1 MVAVDLGVMAHRAG
15 VFRAGRFDAT
25 STLVSDAWVTK
36 MQAESDTARIYDEF
50 GLGWRAGSRLGLRD
64 LRGYVEP
71 LTIQRVADVY
81 ADLGKSPALLALF
94 NVRWLL
100 HSAHPVLGLTHN
112 FIKSADGI
120 PGLVH
125 REGAVFEF
133 EDPAP
138 CAYWVKGA
146 RVEPTAAEARA
157 HLADL
162 DPRGEL
168 VLAEEDVGAV
178 APERR
183 MDGAPRQP
191 ATLEGRTF
199 SSMRFTID
207 APADGYLVVN
217 ETWFPGWHATVDGEP
232 APVLRGNVIMQA
244 VDVAAG
250 KHVVEMRFRPG
261 YVLYPLALALVAWLA
276 TLGWALRAFRRA
288 RYEAQPAT
296 IS

>member
-1 MVAVDLGVMAHRAG
+1 MAHRAG
-15 VFRAGRFDAT
+15 VFRAGRFDAA

-36 MQAESDTARIYDEF
+36 MQAEGDTSRIYDEF

-71 LTIQRVADVY
+71 LTMQRVADIY

-138 CAYWVKGA
+138 FAYWVKGA

-168 VLAEEDVGAV
+168 VLAEEDVGVV

-183 MDGAPRQP
+183 MDGAPRQA
-191 ATLEGRTF
+191 ATLEGRSV
-199 SSMRFTID
+199 SSLRFTID
-207 APADGYLVVN
+207 APADGYVVVN
-217 ETWFPGWHATVDGEP
+217 ETWFPGWHATIDGEP
-232 APVLRGNVIMQA
+232 APVLRGNVIMRA
-244 VDVAAG
+244 VPVSAG

-261 YVLYPLALALVAWLA
+261 YVLYPLALAFGAWLA
-276 TLGWALRAFRRA
+276 TLGWALRALRRA
-288 RYEAQPAT
+288 RREAPPRT
-296 IS
+296 VS